1 MVQCSSDSAGLNG
14 WRGGK
19 MKERWLLL
27 AVSVVALF
35 VVAPAAALS
44 QNGVE
49 AGCGTAV
56 IDGALGSAEWADA
69 TRLRMN
75 GLFEDP
81 EYIIWWWDLDSAP
94 GPAAGDR
101 AAVSQVNDWDTEG
114 WLYVMNDSR
123 YLYVAAT
130 MDMGDEHPD
139 WWFSSFRVGFTDEW
153 CGSPEMWVDD
163 EYAAEN
169 CSENPEEGY
178 FYADYDSWSG
188 IPGVYGPDFLPS
200 AEEDDWYGCD
210 DWSAEPGVVA
220 AVGQHS
226 VVWETRIDL
235 ENSHLDCVAPA
246 SGDCFRFYADIEE
259 AFCPAEE
266 GEECSEPDDDGA
278 EWVGGWA
285 EWPPFGYE
293 GWVGPDVFGTL
304 CLNPCEA
311 EFVPEPGTI
320 ALLGAGVAGLVGYA
334 GLRLRKA
341 R

>member
-1 MVQCSSDSAGLNG
+1 M
-14 WRGGK
+14 
-19 MKERWLLL
+19 
-27 AVSVVALF
+27 
-35 VVAPAAALS
+35 
-44 QNGVE
+44 
-49 AGCGTAV
+49 
-56 IDGALGSAEWADA
+56 
-69 TRLRMN
+69 
-75 GLFEDP
+75 
-81 EYIIWWWDLDSAP
+81 IWWWDLESAP

-226 VVWETRIDL
+226 VVWETRIDV